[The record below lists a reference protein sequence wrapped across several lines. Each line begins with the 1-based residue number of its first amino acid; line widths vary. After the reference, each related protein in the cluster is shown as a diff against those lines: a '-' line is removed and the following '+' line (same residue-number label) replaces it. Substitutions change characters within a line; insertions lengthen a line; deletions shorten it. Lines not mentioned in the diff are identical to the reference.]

1 MRGSKQD
8 LQIAAEGE
16 GFVSQQAE
24 WGEMNVALETLP
36 GGTDTAPLF
45 KGLPDDRCQCP
56 HWGYVLKGRMRIRY
70 PDHEEIIEAGDAY
83 YMVPGHLPFIE
94 GCLERIGEDNPEEE
108 QLFRDLSEDETQ
120 REVVIESLKADCE
133 IRVGR
138 PPWGH

>member
-1 MRGSKQD
+1 
-8 LQIAAEGE
+8 
-16 GFVSQQAE
+16 
-24 WGEMNVALETLP
+24 
-36 GGTDTAPLF
+36 
-45 KGLPDDRCQCP
+45 
-56 HWGYVLKGRMRIRY
+56 MRIRY

-138 PPWGH
+138 PPWGHWETDSRRSEATDFGERMKEVLKFVDPN

>member
-1 MRGSKQD
+1 
-8 LQIAAEGE
+8 
-16 GFVSQQAE
+16 
-24 WGEMNVALETLP
+24 VAPTLH
-36 GGTDTAPLF
+36 PLF

-70 PDHEEIIEAGDAY
+70 PDHDEIIEAGDAY

-108 QLFRDLSEDETQ
+108 QLVRDLSEDETQ